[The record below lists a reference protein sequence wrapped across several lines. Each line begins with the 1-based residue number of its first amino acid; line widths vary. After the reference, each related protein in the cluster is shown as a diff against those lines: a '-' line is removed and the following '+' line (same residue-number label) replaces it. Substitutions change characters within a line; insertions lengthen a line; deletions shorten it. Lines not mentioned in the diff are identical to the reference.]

1 MNEHKLVVRI
11 SLVIVI
17 AILLLFAWAGFN
29 SASAFG
35 SNRSWFDTTYAFDW
49 AMIGMPDGTVVSG
62 EVQSWLDWEDSDA
75 VQVKI
80 NGEVY
85 YTHLSNVVLKA
96 R

>member
-1 MNEHKLVVRI
+1 MNEHKTVIRVAA
-11 SLVIVI
+11 VIVVSILVLI
-17 AILLLFAWAGFN
+17 AL
-29 SASAFG
+29 SAFSTANAFG

-49 AMIGMPDGTVVSG
+49 AQISMPDGSVVSG
-62 EVQSWLDWEDSDA
+62 EVQSWQEYENSDA
-75 VQVKI
+75 IQVKI